1 MSNKSW
7 CNTSEINMS
16 SLRLFTISLIFLSLW
31 TTGVLANDQRS
42 KISALSDST
51 AEKLQ
56 QNKYNNNKDIYIDND
71 DEFEGSGRKGEVH
84 DALENENDDID
95 GSGSG
100 YGGDDEDDDIPTSS
114 KDKPHIKLDSP
125 TNNLHHSGD
134 GSDHHIDDTDDD
146 TDDKFH
152 EDHIKPIH
160 NVEEDD
166 DNLYFE
172 NNSTDTEKTINPTT
186 TDDEEIGGGETR
198 RKDNDFTSKGSETFE
213 TNPTNHVPESP
224 TDTSSGSDN
233 VLIMNT
239 SNEDRTT
246 SFFAQPGI
254 LAAVIGGAVVG
265 LLFAILVVMFIV
277 YRMRKKDEG
286 SYALD
291 EPQKRSPQN
300 NSYTKNHNNRE
311 FYA

>member
-125 TNNLHHSGD
+125 TNNLHHS
-134 GSDHHIDDTDDD
+134 
-146 TDDKFH
+146 
-152 EDHIKPIH
+152 
-160 NVEEDD
+160 V
-166 DNLYFE
+166 
-172 NNSTDTEKTINPTT
+172 
-186 TDDEEIGGGETR
+186 GGGETR

>member
-1 MSNKSW
+1 MNNKNW
-7 CNTSEINMS
+7 CNTSGLKMS
-16 SLRLFTISLIFLSLW
+16 SLNLVVFSLIILSLW
-31 TTGVLANDQRS
+31 TSEVLANDQRS
-42 KISALSDST
+42 KISSLSQAT

-56 QNKYNNNKDIYIDND
+56 QNKLNTNKEIYIDND
-71 DEFEGSGRKGEVH
+71 DDFEGSGRKGEVH

-100 YGGDDEDDDIPTSS
+100 YGDDEDDDIRTSA

-125 TNNLHHSGD
+125 TNTLHHSGD
-134 GSDHHIDDTDDD
+134 GSDRIDNDNTDEDDD
-146 TDDKFH
+146 HIEPLHVDKEDDKF
-152 EDHIKPIH
+152 
-160 NVEEDD
+160 
-166 DNLYFE
+166 YFE
-172 NNSTDTEKTINPTT
+172 NSSPNLDQTINPTT
-186 TDDEEIGGGETR
+186 TDDEDISGGDTR
-198 RKDNDFTSKGSETFE
+198 RKGDFDYTNKGTDFDTS
-213 TNPTNHVPESP
+213 PTHNAPDSP
-224 TDTSSGSDN
+224 TDTNSGSDN
-233 VLIMNT
+233 VLIMNA
-239 SNEDRTT
+239 SDEDRTT